1 MNNELKQFQNDLEE
15 CESSSSSVEAALAS
29 SSHKFT
35 NNEEFKIKFN
45 QIKSRYNNLINL
57 SGLYAQG

>member
-15 CESSSSSVEAALAS
+15 CESSSVEAALAS